1 MLIKYGLKENTSL
14 VNVDI
19 LANPG
24 CNEKV
29 RKQIALCLL
38 KNLEA
43 MRRQGVEIRDEWI
56 KPENLSF
63 KIPQKILDTL
73 GIIRPERK
81 NSSENQTRSPPSLNS
96 KIINHKK
103 NDSKS
108 RNAVNDR
115 SLRAGVSGSMNLQ
128 NMSYQDAS

>member
-38 KNLEA
+38 KNLEV

-81 NSSENQTRSPPSLNS
+81 NSSENQTRSQPSQNS

-108 RNAVNDR
+108 RNNANDR
-115 SLRAGVSGSMNLQ
+115 SLRVGVSGSMNLQ